1 MDHEQEDGRVKL
13 ESRALEPDTEGEVV
27 VDPALREPVGHDG
40 IHTERSGDGCSLKV
54 LALASLILGQDGDS
68 DVEASKA
75 SEAAQNEEGE
85 TSGIG
90 EGAEAKSKGD
100 HSGSNTK

>member
-1 MDHEQEDGRVKL
+1 MNHEQEDGRVKL

-68 DVEASKA
+68 DVETSKA
-75 SEAAQNEEGE
+75 SEAAQNEEGK

-90 EGAEAKSKGD
+90 EGAEAKSEGD